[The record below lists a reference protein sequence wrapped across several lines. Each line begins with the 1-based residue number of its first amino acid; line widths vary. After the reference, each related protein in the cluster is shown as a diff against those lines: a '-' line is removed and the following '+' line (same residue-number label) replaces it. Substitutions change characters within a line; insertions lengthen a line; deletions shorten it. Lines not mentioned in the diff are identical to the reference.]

1 MRIISKFHDY
11 YDGVNKY
18 SQDDNIVFNRL
29 QYELKM
35 QEDFPLKR
43 SNSNYNIKEN
53 EIPYISNLSPH
64 IFGNILLFTGKIY
77 PYIKYDRKY
86 HWDFDSFYDD
96 LEILKYPTK
105 ATDGIHKLFS
115 FKGSTI
121 LKEWS
126 IQNKITIALTDYS
139 HEEIDINPN
148 LSQLSFQK
156 QFDPYSAY
164 QEIEMWIGGVLTNN
178 EIISEISDK
187 DKINQHGF
195 DKWSFRKQPS
205 NLN

>member
-11 YDGVNKY
+11 YDTVNRY
-18 SQDDNIVFNRL
+18 TRDNSIVFNRL

-35 QEDFPLKR
+35 QENFPLKR
-43 SNSNYNIKEN
+43 SNTNYNIKEN
-53 EIPYISNLSPH
+53 EIPYIRNLSPH
-64 IFGNILLFTGKIY
+64 IFGNILLFAGKIY
-77 PYIKYDRKY
+77 PYIEYDKKYY
-86 HWDFDSFYDD
+86 WDFDSFYDD
-96 LEILKYPTK
+96 LEILKNPTK
-105 ATDGIHKLFS
+105 TVGSIHKLFS

-121 LKEWS
+121 LEEWS
-126 IQNKITIALTDYS
+126 IQNKITIALMNYW
-139 HEEIDINPN
+139 HKEININPK
-148 LSQLSFQK
+148 LSQLNFEK

-178 EIISEISDK
+178 ETIPEISDK

-195 DKWSFRKQPS
+195 DKWSFRKQPN